1 MIQIARLAALSA
13 VAFVLASCGTRPLP
27 PEVIQPMQ
35 RAFDREM
42 AESDPLCPRAGPFP
56 FNTSRTSFGC
66 EACEAMVAAGLLVG
80 EGRNGNRAHI
90 YRLTDAGRAVYR
102 DRLDEEQLE
111 IVRERNAISP
121 SPRSEEQLR
130 ELRWPRM
137 CIGRTRFHS
146 VVDHLAPHGDGNNSL
161 RSVKLV
167 AQAFDDSGLLFDS
180 RMEGLG
186 LPLPPKPEAGQPIL
200 YPPTIVTFEFSRLEK
215 LPFITTTRYGK
226 WVFAEEDAKP

>member
-1 MIQIARLAALSA
+1 MPPIARCIAPVVAALALAA
-13 VAFVLASCGTRPLP
+13 CGTPPLP
-27 PEVIQPMQ
+27 PEVIEPMQ

-42 AESDPLCPRAGPFP
+42 AENDPLCPRAGPFP

-66 EACEAMVAAGLLVG
+66 EPCEAMVAAGLLVG

-90 YRLTDAGRAVYR
+90 YRLTDVGRAVYR

-121 SPRSEEQLR
+121 NPRSEAQLR

-146 VVDHLAPHGDGNNSL
+146 VVDHLAPQGDGSNSL

-167 AQAFDDSGLLFDS
+167 AQAFDDSGLLFDP
-180 RMEGLG
+180 RLEALG

-226 WVFAEEDAKP
+226 WVFEEEAKP